1 MKSKKTKKQKKQ
13 LERNKNMKKIA
24 LIALVAI
31 GTLIPALSFAGATNG
46 AGRQNETVNANDT
59 DTYVITF
66 NGGEPAMVVV
76 SGDGDTDLDL
86 YVYDENGNL
95 VASDTDYTDDC
106 IVSWSPRWTGKF
118 VIRVRNRGN
127 VYNRYTIATN

>member
-1 MKSKKTKKQKKQ
+1 
-13 LERNKNMKKIA
+13 MKKIA

-46 AGRQNETVNANDT
+46 AGRKNETVNANDT

>member
-1 MKSKKTKKQKKQ
+1 
-13 LERNKNMKKIA
+13 MKKIA